1 MSIDQATVSPRDPA
15 RESTLR
21 LGQRLRRARLN
32 RNLTQGEVAKNQ
44 FSVSYVSAVERGQIR
59 PSLGALEKLAER
71 LQVPVTELLSE
82 GEFETRYAYP
92 AVEHRES
99 ASERHREEVESAL
112 REAQILGQQRKSD
125 EAIGLL
131 LRMQSLH
138 LSPRESATL
147 QLCLASCYSE
157 QGRAEEARRVAQD
170 AIPVAERALER
181 ELAERLRFELG
192 RAFSLMQSHEAA
204 LEQFRACL
212 RAISDNV
219 VRDLAFKLQVL
230 LHIGEEYWRVSDYP
244 QAIET
249 LSQAAEVAQEVV
261 APDVLGASYWMI
273 SQALSAKGNHAAA
286 KSYALR
292 SVAAYD
298 EAQNRMS
305 VAAVHT
311 RLGAA
316 YARSGQSEE
325 AIAQLNQAYAV
336 ASGQQDLL
344 GIAEAQRNLALI
356 YLEEKRPSEAER
368 SARESLAV
376 AEQLGDATLQAQAL
390 LVLARVEE
398 ARRQASEAAASY
410 ERALE
415 LVLALPATAH
425 SNASETLRE
434 AYAQFSEYLERH
446 GESKRAFDML
456 KQAYKFVQRS

>member
-1 MSIDQATVSPRDPA
+1 MSIDQVALNPRDPA

-192 RAFSLMQSHEAA
+192 RAFSLMQSHETA
-204 LEQFRACL
+204 LEQFRVCL
-212 RAISDNV
+212 RAVSDNA
-219 VRDLAFKLQVL
+219 VRDPAFELQVL
-230 LHIGEEYWRVSDYP
+230 LHIGEEYWRVGDDT
-244 QAIET
+244 QAIDF
-249 LSQAAEVAQEVV
+249 LSQAADVAQEVI
-261 APDVLGASYWMI
+261 APDLLGTAYWNI
-273 SQALSAKGNHAAA
+273 SQTLSAKGDHVGA

-298 EAQNRMS
+298 EAQNRRA

-311 RLGAA
+311 RLGTA

-398 ARRQASEAAASY
+398 TRKQASEAAATY
-410 ERALE
+410 ERAIDL
-415 LVLALPATAH
+415 LQALPPISTGEAV
-425 SNASETLRE
+425 RE

-446 GESKRAFDML
+446 GESKRAFEML
-456 KQAYKFVQRS
+456 KQAYKSLQRG